1 MKKIGFFLVVLLI
14 VIGWWVV
21 DLLIDT
27 GQFKSLQPHF
37 SGTCVEVA
45 GISGPE
51 DITIHPGK
59 RIAYISSTDRWAL
72 DQGNA
77 GRGAIFSYDLNQ
89 DHPKP
94 VILQHDFTGSFNPH
108 GISLFVGEQGVE
120 RLFVVNHFN
129 GKHSIEIFQ
138 LADNSLIHLQTLQ
151 DPMMIS
157 PNDIVAVGMNQF
169 YFTNDHAYVNG
180 VMRTLEDYGRLKL
193 ANLVYYDGSSYKEAA
208 AGFSYAN
215 GVNVSPD
222 GKKLYLTAT
231 TERVLYV
238 FKRDIPSGSLDLEAE
253 IELGTGGDNIEIDTK
268 GDIWI
273 GAHPQLLKFVGHAAD
288 RSKLSP
294 SQVLRLKHNSLGD
307 YAVEEIYLNDGKEMS
322 GSSVAAVMENRLM
335 IGAVFEPRF
344 LDCSM

>member
-1 MKKIGFFLVVLLI
+1 MKRIGFFLILLLI

-27 GQFKSLQPHF
+27 GQFKTLQPHF
-37 SGTCVEVA
+37 SGNCVEVA

-59 RIAYISSTDRWAL
+59 RIAYISSTDRRAL
-72 DQGNA
+72 DQGNP

-94 VILQHDFTGSFNPH
+94 VMLQHDFSGGFNPH
-108 GISLFVGEQGVE
+108 GISLFVGEQGVD

-129 GKHSIEIFQ
+129 GRHSIEVFQ
-138 LADNSLIHLQTLQ
+138 LADNRMIHLQTLQ
-151 DPMMIS
+151 DPLMIS
-157 PNDIVAVGMNQF
+157 PNDIVAVGLNQC
-169 YFTNDHAYVNG
+169 YFTNDHAYTNG
-180 VMRTLEDYGRLKL
+180 LMRTIEDYGRLKL
-193 ANLVYYDGSSYKEAA
+193 ANLIYYDGSSYKEAA

-222 GKKLYLTAT
+222 GEKLYLTAT
-231 TERVLYV
+231 TDRVLYV
-238 FKRDIPSGSLDLEAE
+238 FKRDIPSGSLELEAE
-253 IELGTGGDNIEIDTK
+253 IELGTGGDNIEIDAK
-268 GDIWI
+268 GDIWV

-294 SQVLRLKHNSLGD
+294 SQVLCIKQNSPGNT
-307 YAVEEIYLNDGKEMS
+307 AVEEIYLNDGQALS
-322 GSSVAAVMENRLM
+322 GSSVAAVMGNRLL
-335 IGAVFEPRF
+335 IGAVFDHRF